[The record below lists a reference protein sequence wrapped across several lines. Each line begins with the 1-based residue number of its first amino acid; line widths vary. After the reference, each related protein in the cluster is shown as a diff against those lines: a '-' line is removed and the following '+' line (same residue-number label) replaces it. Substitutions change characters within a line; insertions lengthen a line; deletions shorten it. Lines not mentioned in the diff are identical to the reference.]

1 MNVTISAYL
10 RDKPSFKDDCSG
22 LSYDAMLSKEDPFYQ
37 TSGSN
42 IQASATSFIPSNRI
56 NLVEPQEMEKSGFVG
71 EAGEVSY
78 DEGLSWHPIQP
89 INDNSNDA
97 EIDISSF
104 DPLDVGGGG
113 DGRRGI
119 LRNPARLDPDGNVNN
134 VLDCDIEE
142 DGLAALDYL
151 GNVAEIPGNYSEHN
165 INKSQGGH
173 QFQNGFAGIAEN
185 LLPEENVANP
195 RSNQVHPDMP
205 TINNLQGKNVFLS
218 FKCDLTYLAFLY

>member
-1 MNVTISAYL
+1 
-10 RDKPSFKDDCSG
+10 
-22 LSYDAMLSKEDPFYQ
+22 MLSKEDPFYQ

-42 IQASATSFIPSNRI
+42 IQESATSFMPSNRI

-89 INDNSNDA
+89 ISDNSNEAD
-97 EIDISSF
+97 IDISSF
-104 DPLDVGGGG
+104 DPLDVGAG

-119 LRNPARLDPDGNVNN
+119 LRNPARRDPDGNVNN

-151 GNVAEIPGNYSEHN
+151 GNVAEMPGNYSEHN

-185 LLPEENVANP
+185 LLLEENVANP

-205 TINNLQGKNVFLS
+205 TINNLQGKNVFPS
-218 FKCDLTYLAFLY
+218 FNYEMKYFENTIRKY